1 MALSPITSW
10 HINGGKVVTV
20 TAYILGGCKIT
31 VDGDCSHEIKR
42 QLLLGRK
49 AMPNLDI
56 ILKRRDITLLTKVCI
71 TMVFPVVLYGCD
83 SWTIKKAECQ
93 RIDAFELWC

>member
-31 VDGDCSHEIKR
+31 VDVTAAMKLKDNCSLEEK
-42 QLLLGRK
+42 Q
-49 AMPNLDI
+49 
-56 ILKRRDITLLTKVCI
+56 
-71 TMVFPVVLYGCD
+71 
-83 SWTIKKAECQ
+83 CQ
-93 RIDAFELWC
+93 T